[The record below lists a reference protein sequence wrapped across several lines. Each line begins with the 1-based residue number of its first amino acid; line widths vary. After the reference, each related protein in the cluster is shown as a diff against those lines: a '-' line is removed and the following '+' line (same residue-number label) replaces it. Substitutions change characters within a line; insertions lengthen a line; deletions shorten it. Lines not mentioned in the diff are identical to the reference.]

1 MARRSKLELYIDVL
15 TSIKKRLSKPTNI
28 MQDANLSWKSLQRI
42 LGDMCEQGFVI
53 VVEEKSKRKR
63 DRRSSRLYELSSK
76 GLDLLSFFR
85 GFRGSV
91 GLDEV
96 ALVQW

>member
-1 MARRSKLELYIDVL
+1 MGRRSKLELYIDVL
-15 TSIKKRLSKPTNI
+15 TSIKKRVSKPTNI

-42 LGDMCEQGFVI
+42 LDDMCEQGFVL
-53 VVEEKSKRKR
+53 VVEDSSRKR
-63 DRRSSRLYELSSK
+63 DRRSSKLYELSGK

-85 GFRGSV
+85 NKV

-96 ALVQW
+96 ALISW

>member
-1 MARRSKLELYIDVL
+1 MGRRSKLELYIDVL
-15 TSIKKRLSKPTNI
+15 TSIKKRISKPTNI

-42 LGDMCEQGFVI
+42 LDDMCEQGFVL
-53 VVEEKSKRKR
+53 VVEESGHRR
-63 DRRSSRLYELSSK
+63 DRRSSRLYELSGK

-85 GFRGSV
+85 NKV

-96 ALVQW
+96 ALVSW

>member
-1 MARRSKLELYIDVL
+1 MGRRSKLELYIDVL
-15 TSIKKRLSKPTNI
+15 TSIKRRVSKPTNI

-42 LGDMCEQGFVI
+42 LDDMCEQGFVL
-53 VVEEKSKRKR
+53 VVEDSSRKK
-63 DRRSSRLYELSSK
+63 DRRSSKLYELSGK

-85 GFRGSV
+85 NKV

-96 ALVQW
+96 ALISW